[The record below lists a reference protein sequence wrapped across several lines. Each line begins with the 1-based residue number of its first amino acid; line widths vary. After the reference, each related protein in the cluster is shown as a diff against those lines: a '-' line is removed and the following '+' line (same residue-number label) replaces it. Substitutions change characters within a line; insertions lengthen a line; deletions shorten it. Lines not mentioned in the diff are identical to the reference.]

1 MVEGFSQPS
10 SFSLLSARARRASA
24 PDSVSLSLP
33 PSLQYHDTVS
43 DRIGRKTERKN
54 RLLTATKSAGE
65 RKEKGFLPLSSRS
78 SLFFLPS
85 SSSSSSSSSLLPPP
99 HALLPGTNSSDTP
112 FMQYRSPVG
121 LGPSGKTCPR
131 CPLHL
136 TQWTSVRR
144 MKKAL
149 STLSSTE
156 EPSVVSGAKNEGQ
169 PVPLSNL
176 AELENSL
183 VPHPAHV
190 NVPWRFSLLSG
201 LVKGRSVPCYGVLER
216 ERGRERGEEVEREN
230 NGKREANASALVLS
244 RSSCALSLSLS
255 LFLSLSVGSFSS
267 AAATA
272 YLAEDVKRLGAKLGL
287 PFLLRLGQIRR
298 DGLSS
303 PGRAC

>member
-54 RLLTATKSAGE
+54 RLLTATKSEGE

-216 ERGRERGEEVEREN
+216 EREGEKEEKRLRGKTTGR
-230 NGKREANASALVLS
+230 GKRTLLLS
-244 RSSCALSLSLS
+244 YYLAARAHSLSLSLS
-255 LFLSLSVGSFSS
+255 FSLRWFI
-267 AAATA
+267 
-272 YLAEDVKRLGAKLGL
+272 
-287 PFLLRLGQIRR
+287 LLRCCYCVPCG
-298 DGLSS
+298 
-303 PGRAC
+303 GRKTPRS